1 MSNESARS
9 QVVEALERTL
19 ESGSARLHLRFET
32 RWPDD
37 LSASDLRGAGKTGD
51 PAARRL
57 RRWLGAVALRAFFW
71 GSRRVMDRWIKTTA
85 QPQLGVID
93 FAAHRCMYGPLKVSK
108 EREEA
113 VLVVEDRYWTGAP
126 GEQIDRLSAN
136 TASAYQPLWLLNVLR
151 GVVGAEKRGVDFLH
165 GQTCTHLGVQVDLLR
180 AADAL
185 TYEMALPLGVRQL
198 QELKKIPVEVWID
211 GEGYVRR
218 ARHTAAGGTSV
229 LTVDLTEFGISLPCD
244 WSRLPSGQGGVAPG
258 GEDLDPGPRLVRGR
272 GLRPPD

>member
-1 MSNESARS
+1 MGRRPSGVKEDALSNESAGS
-9 QVVEALERTL
+9 QVVEALEHTFG
-19 ESGSARLHLRFET
+19 SGSARLQLRFES

-37 LSASDLRGAGKTGD
+37 VSASDFGSPSETGD

-57 RRWLGAVALRAFFW
+57 RRWLVAVALRAFIW
-71 GSRRVMDRWIKTTA
+71 GIRRVMNRWSKAAA

-93 FAAHRCMYGPLKVSK
+93 FAAHRCMYGPLNVSK

-126 GEQIDRLSAN
+126 GVQIDRLSAK

-151 GVVGAEKRGVDFLH
+151 GVVDAENRGIDFLH
-165 GQTCTHLGVQVDLLR
+165 GQTCTHFGVQVDLLR

-185 TYEMALPLGVRQL
+185 AYEMALPPDVRHL

-229 LTVDLTEFGISLPCD
+229 RTVDLTEFGISLPGD
-244 WSRLPSGQGGVAPG
+244 WSRLPSGQGGVAPAA
-258 GEDLDPGPRLVRGR
+258 RT
-272 GLRPPD
+272 